1 MNIVQFFQEEGRQI
15 SLNTSEFVFRQG
27 EEDRNLYFLK
37 EGLLKAHYCLQDG
50 SELIKSFVIANSIIG
65 NLVSAHAGK
74 ACSFSLSCLEPCAI
88 IRINYTKL
96 EQQSKLEHSFSLELN
111 QLLVTY
117 ALKKEQR
124 EYEFLC
130 LNAEQRYRLLLAEEP
145 TLLRRV
151 TQQDVARYLGITP
164 VGLSRI
170 KKRVE
175 QHI

>member
-1 MNIVQFFQEEGRQI
+1 MSIAQFFHDEGDQI
-15 SLNTSEFVFRQG
+15 SLSTSEYVFRQG
-27 EEDRNLYFLK
+27 EQDRNLYFLK
-37 EGLLKAHYCLQDG
+37 EGLLKAHYCLEDG
-50 SELIKSFVIANSIIG
+50 SELVKSFITANRIIG

-74 ACSFSLSCLEPCAI
+74 VCSFSLSCLEPCSI
-88 IRINYTKL
+88 IRINYVKL
-96 EQQSKLEHSFSLELN
+96 EQQSRLEHSFSLELN
-111 QLLVTY
+111 RLLVTY

-145 TLLRRV
+145 TLLPRV
-151 TQQDVARYLGITP
+151 TQQDIARYLGITP

-175 QHI
+175 QRN